1 MEYYSAIKNND
12 NMKFLSKLM
21 EVEEIIP
28 KAGKEP
34 DVLQQTMDTENVV
47 YLHNGL
53 LLSYQKNDFMK
64 FIGKWMELEYI
75 ILSEFCEER
84 ASYTKLK
91 RVVWKRSAPEDFL
104 DKRPNKKI
112 LIGNEELTRLWNLCP
127 DNMEAC
133 KLETRE
139 YMPILEEFFE
149 EAIEQADAE
158 NMVESEYK
166 AINNSNYGWST
177 LRLLAWRSPH
187 FFQPTN
193 QQFKNLTGYLE
204 NMVIKLAK
212 ELPPH
217 SEEIKTGEDEDE
229 EDNDTLL
236 KENESPNVRQDKPIT
251 GEQTESFTNKL
262 GEQWKILAPYLEIKD
277 SDIRQIECDSED
289 MKKRAKQLL
298 VAWKDQERVHET
310 TDNLIGALNKSGL
323 SDLAESLTN
332 DTETN
337 SYFLSLLFY

>member
-12 NMKFLSKLM
+12 IMKFLSKWM
-21 EVEEIIP
+21 GVEEIIP

-53 LLSYQKNDFMK
+53 LLSYNDFMK

-91 RVVWKRSAPEDFL
+91 RGVWKRSAPEDFL

-177 LRLLAWRSPH
+177 LRFLAWRSPH

-193 QQFKNLTGYLE
+193 QQFKNMTEYLE

-229 EDNDTLL
+229 EDNDALL
-236 KENESPNVRQDKPIT
+236 KENESPDVRQDKPIT
-251 GEQTESFTNKL
+251 GERIESLTNKL
-262 GEQWKILAPYLEIKD
+262 DEQWKILAPYLEIKD
-277 SDIRQIECDSED
+277 SDIRQIECYSED

-298 VAWKDQERVHET
+298 VAWKDQEGVHET

-337 SYFLSLLFY
+337 SYLLSLLFY